1 MLYVVHG
8 DTSMMSFDKDIASE
22 FALTHNTEVTSVS
35 TWDHIG
41 DVNEMGFLTPE
52 QNETL
57 LVERTVVYKY
67 DEITGRPIVSSYH
80 TQG

>member
-1 MLYVVHG
+1 
-8 DTSMMSFDKDIASE
+8 
-22 FALTHNTEVTSVS
+22 
-35 TWDHIG
+35 
-41 DVNEMGFLTPE
+41 LTPE

>member
-8 DTSMMSFDKDIASE
+8 DISMMSFDKDIASE

-35 TWDHIG
+35 TWD
-41 DVNEMGFLTPE
+41 DMKLEMGFLTPE

>member
-22 FALTHNTEVTSVS
+22 FSLTHNTEVTSVS
-35 TWDHIG
+35 TWD
-41 DVNEMGFLTPE
+41 DMKLEMGFLTPE